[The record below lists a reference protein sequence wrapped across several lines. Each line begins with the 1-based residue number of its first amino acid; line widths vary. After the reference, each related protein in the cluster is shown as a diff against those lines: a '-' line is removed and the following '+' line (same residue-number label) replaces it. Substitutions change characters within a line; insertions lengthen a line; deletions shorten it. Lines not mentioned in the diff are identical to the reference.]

1 MELEIEERE
10 RWKRR
15 RKKENLILL
24 LKLASFLTFFI
35 LSTLSFPTSAHP
47 LGGFL
52 KIFPV
57 KPPKGRAE
65 GKERGKVVKKKVRKK
80 LNFK

>member
-1 MELEIEERE
+1 MRMPL
-10 RWKRR
+10 
-15 RKKENLILL
+15 
-24 LKLASFLTFFI
+24 
-35 LSTLSFPTSAHP
+35 TLSFSFPFLSFTSARP

-65 GKERGKVVKKKVRKK
+65 GKEKENKRKCHLEINTVIQK
-80 LNFK
+80 QV

>member
-1 MELEIEERE
+1 
-10 RWKRR
+10 
-15 RKKENLILL
+15 LL
-24 LKLASFLTFFI
+24 SFLTFSYTF
-35 LSTLSFPTSAHP
+35 LHFPTFSFSFPFLSFTSARP

-65 GKERGKVVKKKVRKK
+65 GKKKKGKESK
-80 LNFK
+80 IKGK